1 MFMQNTLRSLERGK
15 IYPRKELIS
24 IMKNENSEMSDNS
37 LIWMIGDLVKRG
49 KLVHIGRDQYAL
61 SDRKKDEYSP
71 VYSQSAVDIKNHVA
85 GKYPAI
91 GFTVFESILLNEFLN
106 HLIARNTIFIQTERD
121 TSAFIFDFIRENI
134 QANVLYKP
142 SEKDYS
148 RYWQPD
154 MIVVLDWTSQA
165 PLNLAAPHDITA
177 EKMLVDIYCDKAIRM
192 SYNDG
197 EYQTIVEDMY
207 ERYNIDTVRLLR
219 YAGRRNKAD
228 KIKAFLPLSECII
241 QIIQKNAL
249 YREIDLDKK
258 TFSC

>member
-1 MFMQNTLRSLERGK
+1 MQNILRNLEPGK

-37 LIWMIGDLVKRG
+37 LIWIIGYLVKRG

-61 SDRKKDEYSP
+61 SGRKKDEYSP
-71 VYSQSAVDIKNHVA
+71 VYSQSAVDIKNHIA
-85 GKYPAI
+85 GKNPTI
-91 GFTVFESILLNEFLN
+91 GFTVFESTLLNEFLN
-106 HLIARNTIFIQTERD
+106 HLIARNTIFLQTERD
-121 TSAFIFDFIRENI
+121 TSAFIFDFIRDNTK
-134 QANVLYKP
+134 ANVLYKP
-142 SEKDYS
+142 SEKEYA

-165 PLNLAAPHDITA
+165 PLYLAAPHDITA
-177 EKMLVDIYCDKAIRM
+177 EKMLVDIYCDKTIRM

-197 EYQTIVEDMY
+197 EYPSIVEYIY

-228 KIKAFLPLSECII
+228 EIKAFLPECVCDIR
-241 QIIQKNAL
+241 KN
-249 YREIDLDKK
+249 
-258 TFSC
+258 

>member
-1 MFMQNTLRSLERGK
+1 MFMQNTLKSLERGR

-49 KLVHIGRDQYAL
+49 KLIHVGRNQYSL
-61 SDRKKDEYSP
+61 SDCKKDVYSP
-71 VYSQSAVDIKNHVA
+71 VYSQYAVDIKNRIA

-91 GFTVFESILLNEFLN
+91 GFTVFESTLLNEFLN

-121 TSAFIFDFIRENI
+121 TSAFIFDFIRDNTK
-134 QANVLYKP
+134 ANVLYKP
-142 SEKDYS
+142 SEKDYA

-177 EKMLVDIYCDKAIRM
+177 EKMLVDIYCDKTIRLTY
-192 SYNDG
+192 SG
-197 EYQTIVEDMY
+197 SEYKTIVNAVYD
-207 ERYNIDTVRLLR
+207 RYNVDTVRLLR

-228 KIKAFLPLSECII
+228 KIKAFLQSINN
-241 QIIQKNAL
+241 KA
-249 YREIDLDKK
+249 Y
-258 TFSC
+258 T

>member
-1 MFMQNTLRSLERGK
+1 MQNTLKSLERGR

-24 IMKNENSEMSDNS
+24 IMKNENSGMSDNS

-49 KLVHIGRDQYAL
+49 KLVHAGRDQYVL
-61 SDRKKDEYSP
+61 SDRKKDVYSP
-71 VYSQSAVDIKNHVA
+71 VYSQYAVDIKNRIA

-106 HLIARNTIFIQTERD
+106 HLIAQNTIFVQTERD
-121 TSAFIFDFIRENI
+121 TSAFIFDFIRENV
-134 QANVLYKP
+134 QLNVLYKP
-142 SEKDYS
+142 SEKEYS

-154 MIVVLDWTSQA
+154 VIVVLDWTSQA
-165 PLNLAAPHDITA
+165 PLSLTAPHDITA

-197 EYQTIVEDMY
+197 EYLTIVEDMY

-219 YAGRRNKAD
+219 YAGWRNKAD
-228 KIKAFLPLSECII
+228 KIKAFLPLSECTYTEKCII
-241 QIIQKNAL
+241 
-249 YREIDLDKK
+249 
-258 TFSC
+258 

>member
-1 MFMQNTLRSLERGK
+1 MQNTLKSLERGR

-49 KLVHIGRDQYAL
+49 KLIHVGRNQYSL
-61 SDRKKDEYSP
+61 SDCKKDVYSP
-71 VYSQSAVDIKNHVA
+71 VYSQYAIDIKNRIA

-121 TSAFIFDFIRENI
+121 TSTFIFDFIRENI
-134 QANVLYKP
+134 QPNVLYRP
-142 SEKDYS
+142 SEKEYA

-165 PLNLAAPHDITA
+165 PLNITAPHDITA
-177 EKMLVDIYCDKAIRM
+177 EKMLVDIYCDKTIRLTY
-192 SYNDG
+192 SG
-197 EYQTIVEDMY
+197 SEYKTIVNAVYD
-207 ERYNIDTVRLLR
+207 RYNVDTVRLLR
-219 YAGRRNKAD
+219 YAGRRNKAEE
-228 KIKAFLPLSECII
+228 IKVFLPGEEVKIL
-241 QIIQKNAL
+241 
-249 YREIDLDKK
+249 
-258 TFSC
+258 

>member
-1 MFMQNTLRSLERGK
+1 MQNTLRSLERGR

-24 IMKNENSEMSDNS
+24 IMKNENSGMSDNS

-49 KLVHIGRDQYAL
+49 KLVHAGRDQYVL
-61 SDRKKDEYSP
+61 SDRKKDVYSP
-71 VYSQSAVDIKNHVA
+71 VYSQYAVDIKNRIA

-134 QANVLYKP
+134 QPNVLYRP
-142 SEKDYS
+142 SEKEYS

-165 PLNLAAPHDITA
+165 PLNLTAPHDITA
-177 EKMLVDIYCDKAIRM
+177 EKMLVDIYCDKTIRLTY
-192 SYNDG
+192 SG
-197 EYQTIVEDMY
+197 SEYKSIVNAVYD
-207 ERYNIDTVRLLR
+207 RYNVDTVRLLR
-219 YAGRRNKAD
+219 YAGRRNKTD
-228 KIKAFLPLSECII
+228 KIKVFLPIH
-241 QIIQKNAL
+241 Q
-249 YREIDLDKK
+249 
-258 TFSC
+258 